1 MATKLFSALIWAYM
15 AIVGGN
21 EFRFQRVMYILK
33 RRMVDMCVL
42 NNVLAL
48 APGRQ
53 TLRKLARSIV
63 EYYFAGSYIRF
74 SK

>member
-1 MATKLFSALIWAYM
+1 M
-15 AIVGGN
+15 AIVGGK

-48 APGRQ
+48 SLSA
-53 TLRKLARSIV
+53 
-63 EYYFAGSYIRF
+63 
-74 SK
+74 